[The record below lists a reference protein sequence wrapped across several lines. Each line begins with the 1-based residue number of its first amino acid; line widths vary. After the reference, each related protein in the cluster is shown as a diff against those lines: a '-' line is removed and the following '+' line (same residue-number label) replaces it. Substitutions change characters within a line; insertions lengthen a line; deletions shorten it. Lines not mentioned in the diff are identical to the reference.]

1 MTLDKRN
8 DSTIRQY
15 RPHVGK
21 LVKMSM
27 FADYTER
34 GLNPWSWLRVIGI
47 DRDTVTVRLAPNP
60 TVIADDREQF
70 TIPLYVVDTPIGWEP
85 RYTIHVKSEQ
95 LETVMGWLPRGIA
108 VRQSHDM
115 SGSMPTAFQPLT
127 DGIEPNSPH
136 WQFPE
141 STDVIMPDDCPRL
154 IRVVKVEQEEIT
166 SETLGYPAV
175 KDCPHCHGSG
185 RRSVAELAGIR
196 KETLATTWNLVNTGE
211 IHLDDMTDT
220 DFRCHCHYGAVSR
233 MGRTERGQ
241 LFKKMRADGW
251 VIEFVRYGGGYWERS
266 RETVVKDWEE

>member
-85 RYTIHVKSEQ
+85 RT
-95 LETVMGWLPRGIA
+95 
-108 VRQSHDM
+108 
-115 SGSMPTAFQPLT
+115 
-127 DGIEPNSPH
+127 
-136 WQFPE
+136 
-141 STDVIMPDDCPRL
+141 
-154 IRVVKVEQEEIT
+154 
-166 SETLGYPAV
+166 
-175 KDCPHCHGSG
+175 
-185 RRSVAELAGIR
+185 
-196 KETLATTWNLVNTGE
+196 
-211 IHLDDMTDT
+211 
-220 DFRCHCHYGAVSR
+220 
-233 MGRTERGQ
+233 
-241 LFKKMRADGW
+241 
-251 VIEFVRYGGGYWERS
+251 
-266 RETVVKDWEE
+266 